1 MRSFLRT
8 ALSGLCLPAGGR
20 DPLVRNAAAMS
31 VAALVVGLSFGA
43 ISAAAGVSAWLAM
56 GMSVLVFAGGSQFM
70 AVGIVASGG
79 SAIAAVLAGLVLN
92 ARHLP
97 FGLALADTIGRSWPA
112 RLVGSHILVDET
124 VAFALAQEDQRAKRR
139 AYWLAGAAL
148 FVAWNVGTLIGAVGG
163 QFIGDPGTLGVD
175 AAFPAGMLALL
186 LPSLRERRAL
196 VGAVAGGAI
205 ALAATPVLPPGLPVL
220 VALLGLAFAL
230 PVPAKAEANR

>member
-1 MRSFLRT
+1 MRSLFRT
-8 ALSGLCLPAGGR
+8 AFPGRCLPAEGR
-20 DPLVRNAAAMS
+20 DPLVRNAAAMAL
-31 VAALVVGLSFGA
+31 AAFVVGLSFGA
-43 ISAAAGVSAWLAM
+43 ISAAAGLPALLAM
-56 GMSVLVFAGGSQFM
+56 GMSMLVFAGGSQFM

-79 SAIAAVLAGLVLN
+79 SAIAAVLAGLLLN

-124 VAFALAQEDQRAKRR
+124 VAFTLAQEDERTKRR

-148 FVAWNVGTLIGAVGG
+148 FVAWNAGTLVGAAGG

-205 ALAATPVLPPGLPVL
+205 ALAATPVLPAGLPVL
-220 VALLGLAFAL
+220 VALLGLALAL